1 MVSETVMK
9 IIEGSQID
17 ESEMEELP
25 AYLCGEE
32 INDSERAAFLSAI
45 HVRGENLNEISGF
58 SKGLRKLASV
68 GEYSG
73 CTDIVGTGGDMKGTI
88 NVSTAASIVCSSLGI
103 VMGKHGN
110 RSITGKSGG
119 ADFMERAGY
128 NFTRNENEIRADLA
142 SKNFVFLLA
151 SFYNDAFKKF
161 SPVRKK
167 LGHRTIFNLMG
178 PLTNPLN
185 PGRIVIGCTE
195 PQIIDI
201 FSNVI
206 KMQNR
211 KGIIVMGND
220 GMDEISFKGKSTL
233 SFVDNNIKRKEIEA
247 SEITEGRIDED
258 EVTGENKNDIF
269 VKTLAGLNG
278 KNESAAKF
286 IALNAAPCLILNGIS
301 RDMNEGYKMAY
312 RSIKNGYAIEKL
324 NEITGGK
331 VKEAISS
338 VF

>member
-9 IIEGSQID
+9 IIEGIHIS
-17 ESEMEELP
+17 EGEMERLP
-25 AYLCGEE
+25 AYLSGPDV
-32 INDSERAAFLSAI
+32 NDSERAAFLSAI
-45 HVRGENLNEISGF
+45 HVRGEDLNEISGF

-68 GEYSG
+68 GEYPG

-88 NVSTAASIVCSSLGI
+88 NVSTAASLVCSSLGI

-119 ADFMERAGY
+119 ADFMEKAGY
-128 NFTRNENEIRADLA
+128 RFARNEDEIRSDLESRKFVFILA
-142 SKNFVFLLA
+142 SH
-151 SFYNDAFKKF
+151 YNEAFKKF
-161 SPVRKK
+161 STVRKK

-195 PQIIDI
+195 PQVMDI

-206 KMQNR
+206 RIQNR

-220 GMDEISFKGKSTL
+220 GMDEISFSGKSKL
-233 SFVDNNIKRKEIEA
+233 SFVDQGIKRKEIEA
-247 SEITEGRIDED
+247 SGITEGRIEED
-258 EVTGENKNDIF
+258 EVTGQNKDEIF
-269 VKTLAGLNG
+269 VKTLGGLSG
-278 KNESAAKF
+278 RNESAAKF

-301 RDMNEGYKMAY
+301 GDMKEAYGTAY
-312 RSIKNGYAIEKL
+312 RSIKNGMAVEKL

-331 VKEAISS
+331 VQEAISS